1 MNDRFESLESGEV
14 ISVQRDTQV
23 LVGHRT
29 FRVGELNDAI
39 KDRLEQAI
47 GSWTEDKND
56 WFSDQGIDCEAL
68 RFGSNGWQKGRIR
81 LCLEFCPD
89 ESSKTAHGEIDRSIP
104 TLSVVPPTTHSTAE
118 NSVLPV
124 HGENTQKE
132 VTEAQ
137 ISQTPV
143 AAEPIAFEPTSAAGI
158 FAGGAVAAAAV
169 AMGKQF
175 TTPDINEIAEVD
187 SGNSQAFV
195 AFESIARPNP
205 APAVEISTPT
215 DRPSIPAVAVVNNS
229 DTTTA
234 PSLTDAIL
242 ELEENPIAAS
252 ADVHESME
260 EISFDFDR
268 NNDRLGTMVPNGMME
283 LDLTDLDRDGAEHD
297 YLNFETGDM
306 PDSPQQLANLHELG
320 RSENSGMLIDEV
332 WSEMGQPNWP
342 GIH

>member
-1 MNDRFESLESGEV
+1 MKDRFESLESGEV

-56 WFSDQGIDCEAL
+56 WFSAQGIDCEAL

-89 ESSKTAHGEIDRSIP
+89 ESGAATHGEIDRSIP
-104 TLSVVPPTTHSTAE
+104 TLSVVPPSTHSTVE
-118 NSVLPV
+118 NSVVPV
-124 HGENTQKE
+124 HSENTLQSL
-132 VTEAQ
+132 TESPITQAP
-137 ISQTPV
+137 S
-143 AAEPIAFEPTSAAGI
+143 AAEPIAFESISGAGI
-158 FAGGAVAAAAV
+158 VAGGAATVATV

-175 TTPDINEIAEVD
+175 TTPDVGEAD
-187 SGNSQAFV
+187 HSNSQDFV
-195 AFESIARPNP
+195 AFESIARSNP
-205 APAVEISTPT
+205 APKVEISNPIEQRSTHA
-215 DRPSIPAVAVVNNS
+215 AVAVNNS

-242 ELEENPIAAS
+242 ELEENPIATG

-268 NNDRLGTMVPNGMME
+268 NNDKLGTMVPDGMME

-297 YLNFETGDM
+297 YLNFETSDM
-306 PDSPQQLANLHELG
+306 PDSPQQLATLNELG